1 MRSWLVVLL
10 LLPALAVNAQGQPA
24 AQESSPAAQ
33 QSPPAAQTPA
43 AGTPAQPA
51 GQQKPSGDD
60 DALKKELENALQEDA
75 AAKKSKTSAPS
86 SSVPASTSDTPTQP
100 SPQRARGIQS
110 LNPDIS
116 AILDGNAGYERRSVS
131 YRNGD
136 DPDLR
141 GRPGS
146 PGAGFTAQE
155 VELAASAIVDPYF
168 RGDVFLTIPNLS
180 GLEVEEAF
188 ATTTSMP
195 YNLQIKAG
203 SFRSAFG
210 RQNGQH
216 LHVQDF
222 TRRPLVN
229 AAFLGADGL
238 RGPGAQLSWL
248 TPAPFYL
255 VLYAEA
261 FSIPS
266 PDVPADGTAA
276 AVSSFGGGSATDLT
290 YAVEAKYFV
299 PIGDSL
305 SVYGGFSGATGVS
318 AGFLT
323 TSSIVVPAGVPTL
336 VPGADRRSLVFGGDL
351 YVKWKPPNE
360 TGGYTS
366 LAWQSEAIFRH
377 LGDGAGVGAEWDGG
391 AYSQLVLQ
399 FARNWFAG
407 LRGDYIGLPQ
417 STVTGR
423 TLRGAVDLTW
433 QASEFARVRGYLE
446 TEHAEGEGLF
456 QPTVTTSASPQ
467 ASYAAY
473 LQLEFSIG
481 AHGAHP
487 F

>member
-1 MRSWLVVLL
+1 MRSWLVAFL
-10 LLPALAVNAQGQPA
+10 LLPALAASAQQQKPADSKAAAQPA
-24 AQESSPAAQ
+24 AES
-33 QSPPAAQTPA
+33 
-43 AGTPAQPA
+43 
-51 GQQKPSGDD
+51 DE
-60 DALKKELENALQEDA
+60 ALKKELEKAMQEDA
-75 AAKKSKTSAPS
+75 ASKGKASAKGSAVPS
-86 SSVPASTSDTPTQP
+86 SSAAPSQGSEGTPSAP

-116 AILDGNAGYERRSVS
+116 AILDGNAGYERRQVS

-155 VELAASAIVDPYF
+155 VEVAASAIVDPYF

-195 YNLQIKAG
+195 WNLQIKAG
-203 SFRSAFG
+203 TFRSAFG

-222 TRRPLVN
+222 TRRPLLN
-229 AAFLGADGL
+229 AAFLGPDGL

-266 PDVPADGTAA
+266 PEVPGDGTAA

-299 PIGDSL
+299 PMGDSL
-305 SVYGGFSGATGVS
+305 SVYGGISFATGVS
-318 AGFLT
+318 AGFLQAAAP
-323 TSSIVVPAGVPTL
+323 SV
-336 VPGADRRSLVFGGDL
+336 GADRRSLVFGGDL

-366 LAWQSEAIFRH
+366 LAWQSEAVFRH
-377 LGDGAGVGAEWDGG
+377 LGDGAGVSAEWDGG

-417 STVTGR
+417 STATGR

-433 QASEFARVRGYLE
+433 QASEFARVRSYLE
-446 TEHAEGEGLF
+446 TEHAQGDGLL